1 MIIIKLWEFSEI
13 VNIAIEQNVGEKYE
27 GIKYVALKKFNCS
40 NQSSDCMPS
49 ISKSVSKGTS
59 I

>member
-1 MIIIKLWEFSEI
+1 MI

-27 GIKYVALKKFNCS
+27 GIKYVTLNKFNCS

-49 ISKSVSKGTS
+49 ISKSVSKRTS